1 MTNTYND
8 KFCSACGNGLI
19 RTAVVC
25 PRCGSPV
32 AVIPPR
38 PYEAWKPP
46 KSKTTAVVLAVFL
59 SFWSWLYTY
68 QDNKV
73 KFWLSLPL
81 ELLRWFSIFAQVIYD
96 LNCYYSCSGSIGF
109 SVFQFLFGFPIWLW
123 AVIDNARKPRE
134 YYERYAR

>member
-1 MTNTYND
+1 MTNIYND

-19 RTAVVC
+19 QTAVVC

-32 AVIPPR
+32 AVVSNPNPWR
-38 PYEAWKPP
+38 PA

-68 QDNKV
+68 RDNKV
-73 KFWLSLPL
+73 KFWVSLPL
-81 ELLRWFSIFAQVIYD
+81 ELLRWLSIFAQVIYD
-96 LNCYYSCSGSIGF
+96 LNCYYSCSGTTGF
-109 SVFQFLFGFPIWLW
+109 SVFQFFVGFPIWLW

-134 YYERYAR
+134 YYEKYVR